1 MRGGSPGRPPIGL
14 SIATKPV
21 MTSRQ
26 ALDTAILIAATA
38 LTRFVFR
45 SHYLYDIDSVNFA
58 LALKR
63 FDPSVHQPHPPGYFL
78 YVCLGRLANVLF
90 HDANA
95 ALVGISIVFSCGA
108 VAMIYVLAHHWFGR
122 NAALFAG
129 LIFLFSP
136 LAWFHGTVALTYIV
150 EAFFSALTGYLCWR
164 IDSGKAPFILPG
176 AMVLGVAAGFR
187 PSSLLLLGPLLLY
200 SLRNANRKR
209 AAAGIGALAVTLL
222 AWFIPMI
229 GIGGGRPYLSSLV
242 SLWLAVPS
250 RGTIFNSSV
259 WNSLARAA
267 TILGIYFLCFGC
279 AAILPLRA
287 RSGDSSGG
295 RPKTVFTLVWIG
307 PGLLFFTFIY
317 LKFVNSGYLLALAP
331 PACAWMGLWASTWY
345 ANIHWSRALKIVAI
359 GGCAAANTLVFVC
372 APVYCSYGA
381 VRRFEAELRNIIEV
395 LPQIASPRDSLIV
408 GFDSHFLGYRH
419 AGYYLPDYLTV
430 QFPAVQLASGK
441 RVFAMQDRD
450 TWLETGLPATA
461 VHDFVLFPL
470 PSGASEY
477 RDYMALVR
485 KRFPAGELRTVMR
498 GGHEFAIGPIADLG
512 VLFPDDVRRQTRARA
527 VTTGTPLVNS
537 R

>member
-1 MRGGSPGRPPIGL
+1 
-14 SIATKPV
+14 
-21 MTSRQ
+21 MTPRQ
-26 ALDTAILIAATA
+26 ALDTVILIAATA
-38 LTRFVFR
+38 LTRFVCR

-78 YVCLGRLANVLF
+78 YVCLGRLANLLF

-95 ALVGISIVFSCGA
+95 ALVAISIVFSCGA

-136 LAWFHGTVALTYIV
+136 LAWFHGTVALTYVV

-164 IDSGKAPFILPG
+164 IRCGAARFILPG
-176 AMVLGVAAGFR
+176 AMVVGVAAGFR
-187 PSSLLLLGPLLLY
+187 PSSPLLLAPLLLF
-200 SLRNANRKR
+200 SLRDAHRKQ
-209 AAAGIGALAVTLL
+209 AAAGIGALALTLL

-229 GIGGGRPYLSSLV
+229 RIGGGTTYISSLV

-259 WNSLARAA
+259 FNSLARAA
-267 TILGIYFLCFGC
+267 TIAGIYLLCFGC
-279 AAILPLRA
+279 AAVLPFRA
-287 RSGDSSGG
+287 RSGNPAID
-295 RPKTVFTLVWIG
+295 RRQIVFTLVWIG

-345 ANIHWSRALKIVAI
+345 ANLHWSKALKILAVGA
-359 GGCAAANTLVFVC
+359 CAAANTLVFLC

-381 VRRFEAELRNIIEV
+381 VRRFEAELRNIVAV
-395 LPQIASPRDSLIV
+395 LPQIASPRETLIV

-419 AGYYLPDYLTV
+419 AGYYLPGYLTV
-430 QFPAVQLASGK
+430 QFPEVQLTLGK

-450 TWLETGLPATA
+450 TRLEAEIVPATS

-470 PSGASEY
+470 PLGDREY
-477 RDYMALVR
+477 NNYVAMVR
-485 KRFPAGELRTVMR
+485 RRFPLRELRMVVR
-498 GGHEFAIGPIADLG
+498 GGHEFAVGSVADLG
-512 VLFPDDVRRQTRARA
+512 VLFPGAVRGQTCVRT
-527 VTTGTPLVNS
+527 VTKGTTLVNS

>member
-1 MRGGSPGRPPIGL
+1 MKPI
-14 SIATKPV
+14 

-26 ALDTAILIAATA
+26 ALDTGILIAATA
-38 LTRFVFR
+38 VTRFVFR
-45 SHYLYDIDSVNFA
+45 SHYLYDVDSVNFA

-78 YVCLGRLANVLF
+78 YVCLGRLANLLF

-95 ALVGISIVFSCGA
+95 ALVAISIVFSCGA
-108 VAMIYVLAHHWFGR
+108 AAMIYVLAYNWFGR
-122 NAALFAG
+122 NAAVFAG

-150 EAFFSALTGYLCWR
+150 ETFFSALTGYLCWR
-164 IDSGKAPFILPG
+164 MCRGAAGCILPG
-176 AMVLGVAAGFR
+176 AIVVGMAAGFR
-187 PSSLLLLGPLLLY
+187 PSSLLLLGPLLLF
-200 SLRNANRKR
+200 SFRNANRKQ
-209 AAAGIGALAVTLL
+209 AAAGMGGLALTLL

-229 GIGGGRPYLSSLV
+229 RIGGGKPYIASLV
-242 SLWLAVPS
+242 SLWVAVPS
-250 RGTIFNSSV
+250 RGTVFNSSGF
-259 WNSLARAA
+259 NSLARATA
-267 TILGIYFLCFGC
+267 TLGIYFLCFGC
-279 AAILPLRA
+279 AALLPFRA
-287 RSGDSSGG
+287 RSGDSSSG
-295 RPKTVFTLVWIG
+295 RPKTIFTLVWIG

-345 ANIHWSRALKIVAI
+345 ANTDWSRALKIAAI
-359 GGCAAANTLVFVC
+359 GGCAAANTMVFVC
-372 APVYCSYGA
+372 APVYCSYRA
-381 VRRFEAELRNIIEV
+381 VRRFEAELRNIIQV
-395 LPQIASPRDSLIV
+395 LPQIASPRETLIV

-430 QFPAVQLASGK
+430 QFPEVRLTSGT

-450 TWLETGLPATA
+450 TWLERGLPDTT
-461 VHDFVLFPL
+461 VHDFVMFPL

-485 KRFPAGELRTVMR
+485 KRFPPGALRTVRR
-498 GGHEFAIGPIADLG
+498 GGHEFAVGPMADLG
-512 VLFPDDVRRQTRARA
+512 VLFPGAVRKQACVQR
-527 VTTGTPLVNS
+527 VTKGTPLVNS

>member
-1 MRGGSPGRPPIGL
+1 
-14 SIATKPV
+14 

-26 ALDTAILIAATA
+26 ALDTAILTAATA

-45 SHYLYDIDSVNFA
+45 SRYLYDIDSVNFA

-78 YVCLGRLANVLF
+78 YVCLGRLANMLT

-108 VAMIYVLAHHWFGR
+108 VAMIYVLANHWFGR

-164 IDSGKAPFILPG
+164 IYCGAARFILPG
-176 AMVLGVAAGFR
+176 AMVVGMAAGFR
-187 PSSLLLLGPLLLY
+187 PSSLLLLGPVLLF
-200 SLRNANRKR
+200 SLRKANHKQ
-209 AAAGIGALAVTLL
+209 AAAGIGVLAATLL

-229 GIGGGRPYLSSLV
+229 RIGGGRPYLSSLV

-250 RGTIFNSSV
+250 RGTVFNSSV
-259 WNSLARAA
+259 WNSLARATA
-267 TILGIYFLCFGC
+267 ILGIYFLCFGC
-279 AAILPLRA
+279 AALLPLRA
-287 RSGDSSGG
+287 RSGDSSID
-295 RPKTVFTLVWIG
+295 RRQTVFTLVWIG
-307 PGLLFFTFIY
+307 PGLLFFTFVY

-345 ANIHWSRALKIVAI
+345 ATLHWSRALKLVAL
-359 GGCAAANTLVFVC
+359 GGCAAANTLIFVC

-395 LPQIASPRDSLIV
+395 LPQIASSRETLIV

-430 QFPAVQLASGK
+430 QFPEVRLTSGT

-450 TWLETGLPATA
+450 TRLETGLPDTA
-461 VHDFVLFPL
+461 VHDFVMFPL
-470 PSGASEY
+470 PSDASEY
-477 RDYMALVR
+477 RNYMALVR
-485 KRFPAGELRTVMR
+485 KRFPPGELRTVRR
-498 GGHEFAIGPIADLG
+498 GGDAFAIGPVADLG
-512 VLFPDDVRRQTRARA
+512 VLFPGAVRRQACVRRA
-527 VTTGTPLVNS
+527 TKGTPLVNS